1 MAKRNKRTGDYS
13 GVLATPMRFHR
24 YPWKTL
30 VGGVVPEETWR
41 AKQGEAERKNLEQF
55 VERVV
60 ALFKHYGVAPGDF
73 VTLAME
79 LAQAH
84 VCGFRFREPGE
95 RGRGR
100 PSGTDTAEEIIE
112 RVELF
117 REIIPLADKKGLKQ
131 ACEIISKRRG
141 SRCYGVKPATLRKMV
156 TDAKRASADDLS
168 NLAFRL
174 ARFVVD
180 RGIVGSLIGGN
191 DEADAHA
198 GTEGKRRVRRKKPH
212 VFLRKKQYPHVGILL
227 TQYKKKSILRSFRAD
242 MAPAQE

>member
-1 MAKRNKRTGDYS
+1 MARRNKRAGKYS

-24 YPWKTL
+24 YPRETL

-84 VCGFRFREPGE
+84 VEGFRFREPGE

-100 PSGTDTAEEIIE
+100 PSGTGKEFVE
-112 RVELF
+112 RVEQF
-117 REIIPLADKKGLKQ
+117 REIIPLADKKGLKR
-131 ACEIISKRRG
+131 ACEILSKRRG

-180 RGIVGSLIGGN
+180 RGIVGLLSGGD
-191 DEADAHA
+191 DEADARA
-198 GTEGKRRVRRKKPH
+198 GTEVKRRVRRK
-212 VFLRKKQYPHVGILL
+212 
-227 TQYKKKSILRSFRAD
+227 
-242 MAPAQE
+242 